1 MARKHHRWT
10 AGRTAAAI
18 LRPRA
23 LLGAAMLT
31 GCALAGAI
39 LTTGQARADAP
50 SFVTAALG
58 AERAALVGVMQR
70 RGAVDLDAVDGRV
83 MPRSSGAGSL
93 ANLDLADRNT
103 LASLQRGED
112 RTALGLAGV
121 AAGQQSWD
129 AFDQA
134 KAEGGPEWRCLAE
147 ALYFEARG
155 ETLAGQVAV
164 AEVIL
169 NRVDAAVFP
178 DTVCGVVKQG
188 AASGRLHAC
197 QFSYNCDGK
206 PEHISETGAFQQV
219 GRVARVMLDGWARTL
234 TDGATYYHTTAVR
247 PRWAR
252 KFHETAEIGP
262 HIFYKRPETI
272 ARN

>member
-23 LLGAAMLT
+23 LLGIAMITGVALT
-31 GCALAGAI
+31 GV
-39 LTTGQARADAP
+39 LTTTKQARADAP

-58 AERAALVGVMQR
+58 AERAALAGVMQR
-70 RGAVDLDAVDGRV
+70 RGAVDLDAVEGRV

-103 LASLQRGED
+103 MASLQRGED
-112 RTALGLAGV
+112 RTTLGLAGV

-134 KAEGGPEWRCLAE
+134 KAEGGPEWRCLTE

-155 ETLAGQVAV
+155 ESLAGQVAV

-178 DTVCGVVKQG
+178 DSVCGVVRQG
-188 AASGRLHAC
+188 ASSGRLHAC

-206 PEHISETGAFQQV
+206 PEHINEQV
-219 GRVARVMLDGWARTL
+219 GRVARAMLDGWARTL

-262 HIFYKRPETI
+262 HVFYKRPDTI

>member
-103 LASLQRGED
+103 LASLQRVDAVPGSLRLARRQPGSPRVAIEIAAAARAITTAWEAETARFPVTVLHLAPPPMPTGLRARFRPGED
-112 RTALGLAGV
+112 RAALTAPRDV
-121 AAGQQSWD
+121 AAGM
-129 AFDQA
+129 
-134 KAEGGPEWRCLAE
+134 LA
-147 ALYFEARG
+147 
-155 ETLAGQVAV
+155 QV
-164 AEVIL
+164 L
-169 NRVDAAVFP
+169 
-178 DTVCGVVKQG
+178 
-188 AASGRLHAC
+188 AASEA
-197 QFSYNCDGK
+197 Q
-206 PEHISETGAFQQV
+206 A
-219 GRVARVMLDGWARTL
+219 
-234 TDGATYYHTTAVR
+234 
-247 PRWAR
+247 
-252 KFHETAEIGP
+252 
-262 HIFYKRPETI
+262 
-272 ARN
+272 